1 MGYTISYLFLH
12 FCSSRLNFKKCQQS
26 LVSINSELKRQ
37 ARKQLCLK
45 AQPLDWCIT
54 SIAFVLLSPSM
65 KMVLLPK
72 SETTAFPICQGPK
85 KNNLLPYAFCLGLM
99 FWSTNA
105 SFWPLNSAKTAAT
118 SSTTSTTSRKY
129 LLWVTACSLEEKTK
143 KFTKSWLSR
152 KAGSRT
158 ITSNL
163 SSNSLRIHENHPWLK
178 QFRQLLWFVDLL
190 SF

>member
-1 MGYTISYLFLH
+1 MSAIIG
-12 FCSSRLNFKKCQQS
+12 
-26 LVSINSELKRQ
+26 SINSELKRQ
-37 ARKQLCLK
+37 AQKQLCLK

-54 SIAFVLLSPSM
+54 SIAFVPLSPSI

-72 SETTAFPICQGPK
+72 SETTDFPICQGPK
-85 KNNLLPYAFCLGLM
+85 KNNLLPYAFCSDLM

-105 SFWPLNSAKTAAT
+105 SFWSLNSVKAAAT
-118 SSTTSTTSRKY
+118 SFTTSTMSRKY
-129 LLWVTACSLEEKTK
+129 LLCVTACSLEEKTK

-158 ITSNL
+158 ITSNR